1 MHNIVNNIGV
11 TQLLM
16 PQTIIASALNT
27 GTIDTQGADIQSVVV
42 LVGAMGDTLSG
53 SVRIDLS
60 IQHADDDGT
69 GNPTAFANCV
79 DANVLNFSGLTSG
92 VFESV
97 NVAGLA
103 GKRYVIDYVGGLR
116 FVKVIATPVGL
127 TNGGPIAMLGL
138 KGNLSQLPA
147 VNT

>member
-53 SVRIDLS
+53 SVRVDLS

-69 GNPTAFANCV
+69 GNPAAFAAC
-79 DANVLNFSGLTSG
+79 DDDDVLNFSGLTSG
-92 VFESV
+92 IFESV

-103 GKRYVIDYVGGLR
+103 GKRYVIDYIGGLR

-138 KGNLSQLPA
+138 KGNLNQLPA

>member
-1 MHNIVNNIGV
+1 MHDIVNNIGV

-16 PQTIIASALNT
+16 PQTITSSALNS
-27 GTIDTQGADIQSVVV
+27 GTVDTQGAGIQSVVV
-42 LVGAMGDTLSG
+42 LVGNINDTLSG

-69 GNPTAFANCV
+69 GNPASFAACT
-79 DANVLNFSGLTSG
+79 DADVLNFSGLTSG
-92 VFESV
+92 IFESV
-97 NVAGLA
+97 NAAGLKQ
-103 GKRYVIDYVGGLR
+103 KRYVIDYIGGLR

-138 KGNLSQLPA
+138 KGNLSKLPA

>member
-1 MHNIVNNIGV
+1 MHDIVNNIGV

-16 PQTIIASALNT
+16 PQTIHSSELDT
-27 GTIDTQGADIQSVVV
+27 GSIDTQGADIQSIVV
-42 LVGAMGDTLSG
+42 LVGNITDTLSG
-53 SVRIDLS
+53 SVRVDLS

-69 GNPTAFANCV
+69 GNPTAFAACV

-92 VFESV
+92 IFASV
-97 NVAGLA
+97 NASGLA
-103 GKRYVIDYVGGLR
+103 EKRYVIDYIGGLR

-138 KGNLSQLPA
+138 KGNLHEMPA
-147 VNT
+147 VNS